1 MPRETFGMLCSMV
14 KEKVGEEEFKSADW
28 ISSDGRSS
36 KVSKGVKGCALDPVG
51 GLISGEM
58 KLGMMIRVWSSVLL
72 N

>member
-36 KVSKGVKGCALDPVG
+36 KVSKGVKGCALDPVR